1 MSLTEDTG
9 LLELLDD
16 AGWTTIRT
24 DIGSVTIRRA
34 DGRLE
39 THPDATFTQ
48 KCKGERVKTE
58 FTVKAEPLADGDTL
72 ILDRHL
78 IGSEGDATMKE
89 MLAASPNCQFMARA
103 VWDVQDDRTYVR
115 VKDYMPLE

>member
-34 DGRLE
+34 DGRME
-39 THPDATFTQ
+39 RYPDAAFVQ
-48 KCKGERVKTE
+48 KRKGERVKTE

-78 IGSEGDATMKE
+78 VCDATPEFTLLAVPYAGDEPAETTEFGTLKE
-89 MLAASPNCQFMARA
+89 
-103 VWDVQDDRTYVR
+103 
-115 VKDYMPLE
+115 